1 MLLDIDNVIP
11 YALRRGLLS
20 AADVIEGQ
28 VRARSA
34 SRRNRNFR
42 ITREGGGGL
51 LVKQAESEGARVTL
65 RAEAGLYE
73 LVFREEQAAPMR
85 PFLPRLVG
93 SVPEDALLAL
103 ELIEDAAPLHQFTGE
118 FRSRGFLSELG
129 AILGQAL
136 GTFHRCLRSLA
147 HEPRIARSLGRS
159 APWVLWVHRPGP
171 EILAELSSG
180 NRKTL
185 QILQQDP
192 DLSRHLDALRRSW
205 TPDTFIHCDIKADNL
220 LISHATPRKVHIVDW
235 ELIQLGDPAWD
246 LGAVFKDFLVYW
258 ITSMPVAKGMSGSD
272 MAARAALPL
281 ALFQEASRRLWPAY
295 CQAAELAGDAADAML
310 QRTVRSAAAWLVQ
323 YAYESAQRA
332 SSLGNHEV
340 MMLQVGANIFAD
352 PAGATQHLLGI
363 LQRSKP

>member
-20 AADVIEGQ
+20 AAEVVEGQ

-51 LVKQAESEGARVTL
+51 LIKQAESEGARVTL
-65 RAEAGLYE
+65 RAEAGFYE
-73 LVFREEQAAPMR
+73 LVFHEAQAEPVREFM
-85 PFLPRLVG
+85 PRLCG

-103 ELIEDAAPLHQFTGE
+103 DLIEDAAPLHQFAGE
-118 FRSRGFLSELG
+118 LRDRAFLLSIGTL
-129 AILGQAL
+129 LGQAL
-136 GTFHRCLRSLA
+136 GTFHRCLRPLA
-147 HEPRIARSLGRS
+147 QQQQIARKLGRGV
-159 APWVLWVHRPGP
+159 PWVLWVHRPGP
-171 EILAELSSG
+171 EILAELSAG

-192 DLSRHLDALRRSW
+192 DLSRHLDALRKSW
-205 TPDTFIHCDIKADNL
+205 QVDTFIHCDIKADNL
-220 LISHATPRKVHIVDW
+220 LISNKAPRKLHIVDW

-258 ITSMPVAKGMSGSD
+258 ITSMPIAKGMSGAD
-272 MAARAALPL
+272 MAARASLPL
-281 ALFQEASRRLWPAY
+281 ALFQEASRRLWPTY
-295 CQAAELAGDAADAML
+295 CQAAQLSGDAADSL
-310 QRTVRSAAAWLVQ
+310 LSRVVRSAAAWLVQ

-332 SSLGNHEV
+332 STLGNHEV

-352 PAGATQHLLGI
+352 PAGATAHLLGI
-363 LQRSKP
+363 AQRNKP